1 MTKRQRQ
8 GWLTVASLF
17 VTLFLI
23 FGSGYNTAG
32 VFVTPLI
39 KEFGWKRAKISFLQ
53 SVLAASAGFGGPLA
67 GWLLDR
73 VEARRVMVIGAAVA
87 GCAWLL
93 ASRAHSY
100 PVLVVAYMLMGL
112 GLTGATLLPA
122 ALIIANWFSG
132 NRGTAMGITF
142 AGTSSGGAVMTF
154 VAAAVIAHRGW
165 RNAYVGL
172 AIPMFIVVIPLVLW
186 MIRTRPQDASQDASH
201 RGDAPRPTGEK
212 TSVSAI
218 ADSLPGFE
226 LSEAIRTRSFWMLCM
241 AQFLFATV
249 AAGAGLHLIPYL
261 IGQGYKEEFAA
272 GMMSVVFL
280 FTTAGKLCMGVASDR
295 ISARIALVAN
305 FIGAA
310 IGMVLI
316 FGARNPL
323 LLYPFVAMF
332 GFTLGAPLVLIPLL
346 TADSLGLKRFGAING
361 VAGVW
366 NTLGAFIGP
375 VMLGQIFDVTGS
387 YSNAFEICLALNI
400 LGAAATLAC
409 LPFEAEQERSRA
421 RVAATAA
428 A

>member
-1 MTKRQRQ
+1 MTKRERL

-17 VTLFLI
+17 VTLFLV

-53 SVLAASAGFGGPLA
+53 SVLAAAAGFSGPLI

-73 VEARRVMVIGAAVA
+73 MEAGRVMVVGATVA
-87 GCAWLL
+87 GSAWLL
-93 ASRAHSY
+93 ASQAHSY
-100 PVLVVAYMLMGL
+100 PVLVVAYLMMGI

-122 ALIIANWFSG
+122 SLIIANWFASR
-132 NRGTAMGITF
+132 RGLAMGLTF

-154 VAAAVIAHRGW
+154 VAAAVILHRGW
-165 RNAYVGL
+165 RMGYVTL
-172 AIPMFIVVIPLVLW
+172 AIPMFVIVIPLALL
-186 MIRTRPQDASQDASH
+186 MIRTRPD
-201 RGDAPRPTGEK
+201 DAPRPEGVK
-212 TSVSAI
+212 VSVSAMS
-218 ADSLPGFE
+218 DLLPGFE
-226 LSEAIRTRSFWMLCM
+226 LSEAVRTRSFWMLCM

-261 IGQGYKEEFAA
+261 IGQGYKEAFAA

-280 FTTAGKLCMGVASDR
+280 FTTAGKLVMGFASDR
-295 ISARIALVAN
+295 VSARIALTIN

-310 IGMVLI
+310 IGMILI
-316 FGARNPL
+316 FGARNPG

-346 TADSLGLKRFGAING
+346 TADCLGLKRFGAIAG
-361 VAGVW
+361 VAGVC

-375 VMLGQIFDVTGS
+375 LMLGQIFDVTGS
-387 YSNAFEICLALNI
+387 YSSAFEICFVLNI
-400 LGAAATLAC
+400 LGAAAALAC
-409 LPFEAEQERSRA
+409 LPYEAEQERSRA
-421 RVAATAA
+421 RIAATAA

>member
-1 MTKRQRQ
+1 MTKRERM

-17 VTLFLI
+17 ITLFLI

-53 SVLAASAGFGGPLA
+53 SVLAAAAGFSGPGI

-73 VEARRVMVIGAAVA
+73 MEARRVMIFGATVA

-100 PVLVVAYMLMGL
+100 PVLVLAYVLMGI

-122 ALIIANWFSG
+122 SLIIANWFAAK
-132 NRGTAMGITF
+132 RGTAMGLAI

-154 VAAAVIAHRGW
+154 IAAAVIVHSGW
-165 RNAYVGL
+165 RVAYVTL
-172 AIPMFIVVIPLVLW
+172 AIPMFLIVIPLVLF
-186 MIRTRPQDASQDASH
+186 MIRTRPDEAATRPETQKASVGGASDA
-201 RGDAPRPTGEK
+201 
-212 TSVSAI
+212 
-218 ADSLPGFE
+218 LPGFE
-226 LSEAIRTRSFWMLCM
+226 LSEAFHTRSFWMLCA
-241 AQFLFATV
+241 AQFLYATV

-261 IGQGYKEEFAA
+261 IGQGYKEAFAA
-272 GMMSVVFL
+272 GMMSIVFL
-280 FTTAGKLCMGVASDR
+280 FTTAGKMIMGFASDR
-295 ISARIALVAN
+295 ISARAALMVN
-305 FIGAA
+305 FIGSA

-316 FGARNPL
+316 FKARNPL
-323 LLYPFVAMF
+323 ILYPFVAMF
-332 GFTLGAPLVLIPLL
+332 GFTLGAPLVLIPLM
-346 TADSLGLKRFGAING
+346 TVDCLGLKRFGAIAG

-387 YSNAFEICLALNI
+387 YSSAFEICFVLNLI
-400 LGAAATLAC
+400 GAAATMAC
-409 LPFEAEQERSRA
+409 LPYETEQERSRIT
-421 RVAATAA
+421 ATAA

>member
-1 MTKRQRQ
+1 MTKREKL

-17 VTLFLI
+17 VTLFLV

-53 SVLAASAGFGGPLA
+53 SMLAASAGFSGPLI

-73 VEARRVMVIGAAVA
+73 MEARRVMVVGATVA
-87 GCAWLL
+87 GSAWLV
-93 ASRAHSY
+93 ASQAHSY
-100 PVLVVAYMLMGL
+100 PVLVVAYLMMGI

-122 ALIIANWFSG
+122 ALIIANWFASR
-132 NRGTAMGITF
+132 RGLAMGLTF

-154 VAAAVIAHRGW
+154 IAATVILHGGW
-165 RNAYVGL
+165 RMGYVTL
-172 AIPMFIVVIPLVLW
+172 AIPMFVIVIPLVLL
-186 MIRTRPQDASQDASH
+186 MIRTRPD
-201 RGDAPRPTGEK
+201 DAPRLEGVK
-212 TSVSAI
+212 VSVSAMS
-218 ADSLPGFE
+218 DSLPGFE
-226 LSEAIRTRSFWMLCM
+226 LSEAVHTRSFWMLCM

-261 IGQGYKEEFAA
+261 IGQGYKEAFAA

-280 FTTAGKLCMGVASDR
+280 FTTAGKLVMGFASDR
-295 ISARIALVAN
+295 VSARIALTVN

-310 IGMVLI
+310 IGMILI
-316 FGARNPL
+316 FGARNPG

-346 TADSLGLKRFGAING
+346 TADCLGLKRFGAIAG
-361 VAGVW
+361 VAGVC

-387 YSNAFEICLALNI
+387 YSSAFEICFVLNI
-400 LGAAATLAC
+400 LGAAAALAC
-409 LPFEAEQERSRA
+409 LPYEAEQERSRA
-421 RVAATAA
+421 RIAATAPA
-428 A
+428 

>member
-1 MTKRQRQ
+1 MSKREKQ

-53 SVLAASAGFGGPLA
+53 SVLAASAGFSGPLI

-73 VEARRVMVIGAAVA
+73 MEARRVMVFGAIVA
-87 GCAWLL
+87 GSAWLL
-93 ASRAHSY
+93 ASQAHSY
-100 PVLVVAYMLMGL
+100 PVLVAAYLLMGI

-122 ALIIANWFSG
+122 ALIIANWFAS
-132 NRGTAMGITF
+132 NRGTAMGLTF

-154 VAAAVIAHRGW
+154 IAAAVILHGGW
-165 RNAYVGL
+165 RMGYVTL
-172 AIPMFIVVIPLVLW
+172 AIPMFVVVIPLVLI
-186 MIRTRPQDASQDASH
+186 MIRTRPD
-201 RGDAPRPTGEK
+201 DAPRPEGGTV
-212 TSVSAI
+212 SVSSI
-218 ADSLPGFE
+218 SDSLPGFE
-226 LSEAIRTRSFWMLCM
+226 LSESFRTRSFWMLCA

-261 IGQGYKEEFAA
+261 IGQGYKETFAA

-280 FTTAGKLCMGVASDR
+280 FTTAGKLVMGFASDR
-295 ISARIALVAN
+295 VSPRVALMVN
-305 FIGAA
+305 FIGSA
-310 IGMVLI
+310 IGMILI
-316 FGARNPL
+316 FGARNPM
-323 LLYPFVAMF
+323 LLYPFIAMF
-332 GFTLGAPLVLIPLL
+332 GFTLGAPLVLIQLL
-346 TADSLGLKRFGAING
+346 TAECLGLKRFGSING
-361 VAGVW
+361 VAGVF

-387 YSNAFEICLALNI
+387 YSSAFEICFVLNI
-400 LGAAATLAC
+400 LGAAATMAC
-409 LPFEAEQERSRA
+409 LPYDTEQERSRA
-421 RVAATAA
+421 RIAATAA

>member
-17 VTLFLI
+17 ITLFLI

-53 SVLAASAGFGGPLA
+53 SVLAASAGFSGPLA

-73 VEARRVMVIGAAVA
+73 IEARRVMVVGAAVA
-87 GCAWLL
+87 GCAWML

-100 PVLVVAYMLMGL
+100 PILVVAYMLMGV

-122 ALIIANWFSG
+122 ALIIANWFSA

-154 VAAAVIAHRGW
+154 VAAAVILHGGW
-165 RNAYVGL
+165 RSA
-172 AIPMFIVVIPLVLW
+172 FIVVIPLVLW
-186 MIRTRPQDASQDASH
+186 MIRTRPDD
-201 RGDAPRPTGEK
+201 GPRPAGEK
-212 TSVSAI
+212 ASVSAMS
-218 ADSLPGFE
+218 DSLPGFE
-226 LSEAIRTRSFWMLCM
+226 LAEAVRTRSFWMVCM

-261 IGQGYKEEFAA
+261 IGQGYKEAFAA

-280 FTTAGKLCMGVASDR
+280 FTTAGKLCMGFASDR
-295 ISARIALVAN
+295 ISARLALVVN
-305 FIGAA
+305 FIGSAL
-310 IGMVLI
+310 GMVLI

-346 TADSLGLKRFGAING
+346 TADCLGLKRFGAING

-387 YSNAFEICLALNI
+387 YSSAFEICFALNI

-409 LPFEAEQERSRA
+409 LPYAAEQERSRA
-421 RVAATAA
+421 RVTATAA

>member
-1 MTKRQRQ
+1 MTKRERL

-17 VTLFLI
+17 VTLFLV

-53 SVLAASAGFGGPLA
+53 SVLAASAGFSGPLI
-67 GWLLDR
+67 GRLLDR
-73 VEARRVMVIGAAVA
+73 MEARRVMVVGATVA
-87 GCAWLL
+87 GCAWLI

-100 PVLVVAYMLMGL
+100 PVLVAAYIMMGI

-122 ALIIANWFSG
+122 ALIIANWFTAK
-132 NRGTAMGITF
+132 RGLAMGITF

-154 VAAAVIAHRGW
+154 IAAAVILHGGW
-165 RNAYVGL
+165 RMGYVTL
-172 AIPMFIVVIPLVLW
+172 AIPMFVIVIPLVLL
-186 MIRTRPQDASQDASH
+186 MIRTRPD
-201 RGDAPRPTGEK
+201 DAPRPAGEK
-212 TSVSAI
+212 ISVSAMS
-218 ADSLPGFE
+218 DSLPGFE

-261 IGQGYKEEFAA
+261 IGQGYKEAFAA

-280 FTTAGKLCMGVASDR
+280 FTTAGKLVLGFASDR
-295 ISARIALVAN
+295 ISARIALTVN
-305 FIGAA
+305 FIGSA
-310 IGMVLI
+310 IGMILI
-316 FGARNPL
+316 FGARNPA

-346 TADSLGLKRFGAING
+346 TADCLGLKRFGSING

-387 YSNAFEICLALNI
+387 YSSAFEICFVLSI
-400 LGAAATLAC
+400 VGAAATLAC
-409 LPFEAEQERSRA
+409 LPYEAEQERSRA
-421 RVAATAA
+421 RIAATAA

>member
-1 MTKRQRQ
+1 MTKRERL

-17 VTLFLI
+17 VTLFLV

-53 SVLAASAGFGGPLA
+53 SVLAASAGFSGPLI

-73 VEARRVMVIGAAVA
+73 IEARRVMVVGATVA

-93 ASRAHSY
+93 ASRAHLY
-100 PVLVVAYMLMGL
+100 PVLVAAYVMMGI
-112 GLTGATLLPA
+112 GLTAATLLPA
-122 ALIIANWFSG
+122 ALIIANWFTAK
-132 NRGTAMGITF
+132 RGLAMGITF

-154 VAAAVIAHRGW
+154 VAAAVILHGGW
-165 RNAYVGL
+165 RMGYVTL
-172 AIPMFIVVIPLVLW
+172 AIPMFVIVIPLVLV
-186 MIRTRPQDASQDASH
+186 MIRTRPD
-201 RGDAPRPTGEK
+201 DAPRPAGEK
-212 TSVSAI
+212 ISVSAMSN
-218 ADSLPGFE
+218 SLPGFE

-261 IGQGYKEEFAA
+261 IGQGYKEAFAA

-280 FTTAGKLCMGVASDR
+280 FTTAGKLVLGFASDR
-295 ISARIALVAN
+295 ISARIALTVN
-305 FIGAA
+305 FIGSA
-310 IGMVLI
+310 IGMILI
-316 FGARNPL
+316 FGARNPA

-346 TADSLGLKRFGAING
+346 TADCLGLKRFGSING

-387 YSNAFEICLALNI
+387 YSSAFEICFVLSI
-400 LGAAATLAC
+400 VGAAATLAC
-409 LPFEAEQERSRA
+409 LPYEAEQERSRA
-421 RVAATAA
+421 RIAATAA

>member
-1 MTKRQRQ
+1 MTKRERL

-53 SVLAASAGFGGPLA
+53 SVLAASAGFSGPLI

-73 VEARRVMVIGAAVA
+73 MEARRVMVVGAAVA

-93 ASRAHSY
+93 ASSAHSY
-100 PVLVVAYMLMGL
+100 PVLVAAYILMGI

-122 ALIIANWFSG
+122 ALIIANWFSAK
-132 NRGTAMGITF
+132 RGMAMGITF

-154 VAAAVIAHRGW
+154 VAAAIILHGGW
-165 RNAYVGL
+165 RTAYVTL
-172 AIPMFIVVIPLVLW
+172 AIPMFVVVIPLVLL
-186 MIRTRPQDASQDASH
+186 MIRTRPD
-201 RGDAPRPTGEK
+201 DAPRPAGEK
-212 TSVSAI
+212 VSVSAMS
-218 ADSLPGFE
+218 DSLPGFE
-226 LSEAIRTRSFWMLCM
+226 LSEAVRTRSFWMLCM

-261 IGQGYKEEFAA
+261 IGQGYKEAFAA

-280 FTTAGKLCMGVASDR
+280 FTTAGKLIMGFASDR
-295 ISARIALVAN
+295 VSARVALVIN
-305 FIGAA
+305 FFGSAL
-310 IGMVLI
+310 GMVLI

-346 TADSLGLKRFGAING
+346 TADCLGLKRFGAING

-387 YSNAFEICLALNI
+387 YSTAFEICLVLNI

-409 LPFEAEQERSRA
+409 LPYEAEQQRSRA
-421 RVAATAA
+421 RIAATATA
-428 A
+428 

>member
-1 MTKRQRQ
+1 MSKREKQ

-53 SVLAASAGFGGPLA
+53 SVLAASAGFSGPLI

-73 VEARRVMVIGAAVA
+73 MEARRVMVFGAIVA
-87 GCAWLL
+87 GSAWLL
-93 ASRAHSY
+93 ASQAHSY
-100 PVLVVAYMLMGL
+100 PVLVAAYMLMGI

-122 ALIIANWFSG
+122 ALIIANWFAS
-132 NRGTAMGITF
+132 NRGTAMGLTF

-154 VAAAVIAHRGW
+154 IAAAVILHGGW
-165 RNAYVGL
+165 RMGYVTL
-172 AIPMFIVVIPLVLW
+172 AIPMFVVVIPLVLI
-186 MIRTRPQDASQDASH
+186 MIRTRPDDAQ
-201 RGDAPRPTGEK
+201 RPEGGTV
-212 TSVSAI
+212 SVSSI
-218 ADSLPGFE
+218 SDSLPGFE
-226 LSEAIRTRSFWMLCM
+226 LSESFRTRSFWMLCA

-261 IGQGYKEEFAA
+261 IGQGYKETFAA

-280 FTTAGKLCMGVASDR
+280 FTTAGKLVMGFASDR
-295 ISARIALVAN
+295 VSPRVALMVN
-305 FIGAA
+305 FVGSA
-310 IGMVLI
+310 IGMILI
-316 FGARNPL
+316 FGARNPM
-323 LLYPFVAMF
+323 LLYPFIAMF

-346 TADSLGLKRFGAING
+346 TAECLGLKRFGSING
-361 VAGVW
+361 VAGVF

-387 YSNAFEICLALNI
+387 YSSAFEICFVLNI
-400 LGAAATLAC
+400 LGAAATMAC
-409 LPFEAEQERSRA
+409 LPYDTEQERSRA
-421 RVAATAA
+421 RITATAA

>member
-1 MTKRQRQ
+1 MTKRERQ

-53 SVLAASAGFGGPLA
+53 SILAASAGFSGPLA

-73 VEARRVMVIGAAVA
+73 IEARRVMVVGATVA
-87 GCAWLL
+87 GCAWML

-100 PVLVVAYMLMGL
+100 PILVIAYMLMGI

-122 ALIIANWFSG
+122 ALIIANWFSA
-132 NRGTAMGITF
+132 NRGIAMGITF

-154 VAAAVIAHRGW
+154 VAGAVIVHSGW
-165 RNAYVGL
+165 RAAYVTLGL
-172 AIPMFIVVIPLVLW
+172 PMFAVVIPLVLW
-186 MIRTRPQDASQDASH
+186 MIRTRPD
-201 RGDAPRPTGEK
+201 DAPRPEGEK
-212 TSVSAI
+212 ISVSAMS
-218 ADSLPGFE
+218 DSLPGFE
-226 LSEAIRTRSFWMLCM
+226 LSEAARTRSFWMVCM

-261 IGQGYKEEFAA
+261 IGQGYKEAFAV

-280 FTTAGKLCMGVASDR
+280 FTTAGKLTMGFASDR
-295 ISARIALVAN
+295 VSARLALVAN
-305 FIGAA
+305 FIGSAL
-310 IGMVLI
+310 GMVLI

-346 TADSLGLKRFGAING
+346 TADCLGLKRFGAING

-366 NTLGAFIGP
+366 NTLGAFVGP

-387 YSNAFEICLALNI
+387 YSSAFEICFVLNI

-409 LPFEAEQERSRA
+409 LPYQAEQERSRA
-421 RVAATAA
+421 RIAATAA

>member
-1 MTKRQRQ
+1 MTKRERL

-53 SVLAASAGFGGPLA
+53 SVLAASAGFSGPLI

-73 VEARRVMVIGAAVA
+73 MEARRVMVVGAMVA
-87 GCAWLL
+87 GSAWLL
-93 ASRAHSY
+93 ASQAHSY
-100 PVLVVAYMLMGL
+100 PVLVVAYLMMGI

-122 ALIIANWFSG
+122 ALIIANWFASK
-132 NRGTAMGITF
+132 RGLAMGLTF

-154 VAAAVIAHRGW
+154 IAAAVILHGGW
-165 RNAYVGL
+165 RMGYVTL
-172 AIPMFIVVIPLVLW
+172 AIPMFVIVIPLALL
-186 MIRTRPQDASQDASH
+186 MIRTRPD
-201 RGDAPRPTGEK
+201 DAPRPEGVK
-212 TSVSAI
+212 VSVSAMS
-218 ADSLPGFE
+218 DLLPGFE
-226 LSEAIRTRSFWMLCM
+226 LSEAVHTRSFWMLCM
-241 AQFLFATV
+241 AQFLYATV

-280 FTTAGKLCMGVASDR
+280 FTTAGKLVMGFASDR
-295 ISARIALVAN
+295 VSARIALTVN

-310 IGMVLI
+310 IGMILI
-316 FGARNPL
+316 FGARNPG

-346 TADSLGLKRFGAING
+346 TADCLGLKRFGAIAG

-387 YSNAFEICLALNI
+387 YSSAFEICFVLSI
-400 LGAAATLAC
+400 LGAAAALAC
-409 LPFEAEQERSRA
+409 LPYEAEQERVRA
-421 RVAATAA
+421 RIAATAA